1 MKQLYLFPTTKE
13 KDVPKVTGSYP
24 HALDN
29 EIAHAKTDEALDDL
43 LQAFEMPDAERTK
56 EGNLITFK
64 GVSQGVN
71 TGGSIEITENA
82 LNVTIELPF
91 SAIAFK
97 GRVQKAIDKRIPPF
111 LAE

>member
-1 MKQLYLFPTTKE
+1 M
-13 KDVPKVTGSYP
+13 PKVTGTYP
-24 HALDN
+24 HEHDN
-29 EIAHAKTDEALDDL
+29 ETVHAKTEEALDDL

-64 GVSQGVN
+64 GLSQGVN
-71 TGGSIEITENA
+71 TGGSIEITENT

-111 LAE
+111 LAG